1 MYLPKHFEVA
11 DDVEKLAFIEANNFG
26 QFISQVDGRLFSTH
40 IPFLI
45 NKEKTKLVGHL
56 ARQNP
61 QHKQIGKQEVL
72 ITFQGAHDYISPSWF
87 KTPGVPTWNYQAVH
101 VYGTCKLIDKAE
113 GIAEIVDALT
123 EKHEANFENPWQPEY
138 KAAMLKAIIGIE
150 IGIDEIQGKYKLS
163 QNRPEQDQQQIIE
176 NLDALGSQSLAE
188 EMQRNKAQTLRI
200 NK

>member
-11 DDVEKLAFIEANNFG
+11 DDVVKLAFIEANNFG
-26 QFISQVDGRLFSTH
+26 QLISQLNGRLFSTH
-40 IPFLI
+40 IPFLL
-45 NKEKTKLVGHL
+45 NKEKTSLLGHL

-61 QHKQIGKQEVL
+61 QHKQIVGQEVL

-101 VYGTCKLIDKAE
+101 VYGTCKLIDEAE

-123 EKHEANFENPWQPEY
+123 EKHEARFENQWQPEY

-150 IGIDEIQGKYKLS
+150 ISIDEIQGKYKLS
-163 QNRPEQDQQQIIE
+163 QNRSEQDQQQIVDGLE
-176 NLDALGSQSLAE
+176 ASGSSSLASV
-188 EMQRNKAQTLRI
+188 MARNKL
-200 NK
+200 